1 MARSFGWKSSPVIT
15 AIGIVFALVAFVG
28 TQFLGWEWGSG
39 QLVPTIVG
47 VIAAVIAVFV
57 FVVRRG

>member
-1 MARSFGWKSSPVIT
+1 MARSFGLGSSPAIT
-15 AIGIVFALVAFVG
+15 AIGIVFALIAVVG

-39 QLVPTIVG
+39 QFVPIVIG
-47 VIAAVIAVFV
+47 VVAAVVGVFV